1 MNGKL
6 SQDDVRKVAR
16 LARLS
21 FSDAELASYGAHLN
35 SILSYMDKLNELNT
49 DGVEPTSHSVSM
61 DTLFREDVP
70 QPSLDREEGLKNAP
84 ERRAG
89 YVKVPRIL
97 DEH

>member
-1 MNGKL
+1 MNEKL

-21 FSDAELASYGAHLN
+21 FTESELEKYASHLN
-35 SILSYMDKLNELNT
+35 GILAYMDKLNELNT

-70 QPSLDREEGLKNAP
+70 APSLSREEGLKNAP
-84 ERRAG
+84 ERREG
-89 YVKVPRIL
+89 FVKVPRIL